1 MTDLTLSIAGQPP
14 AAANRAASAR
24 ADAVIPWSLANW
36 RGLYAHV
43 PFCRHKCHY
52 CDFYSF
58 VDRED
63 RGAAYVDR
71 LAAECSALRG
81 HVSTPLETIFVGGG
95 TPTMLPPGELER
107 ALSALA
113 SLAQL
118 GLGGEFTVEANP
130 ETVTDAIAGVLV
142 GCGVNRVSI
151 GCQSFQPSL
160 LTTLERHHDPASVG
174 RAVGILRRAGIT
186 NINLDLIFAVP
197 TSRLEQWHDDLDRAV
212 ALEPEHISCYGLVY
226 EPNTPLATRLARG
239 EVQRIDEVLEGRM
252 YEHARAVLAAHG
264 YQHYEI
270 SNWARPGRRCQ
281 HNLLYWRNA
290 DWLALGPSASGH
302 SAGVRWKNVPRLS
315 DWLSSSPW
323 TLVQDVE
330 CLDAEASA
338 GEQFMLG
345 LRLIDGLDKAD
356 LERLLAMPG
365 GARRRAVIERLCRG
379 GLLLSDAAGLRIVPS
394 KLMVADSVISEL
406 L

>member
-63 RGAAYVDR
+63 RGAAYTDR
-71 LAAECSALRG
+71 LLAECAALRPR
-81 HVSTPLETIFVGGG
+81 VRRPLETIFVGGG
-95 TPTMLPPGELER
+95 TPTMLPPADLER
-107 ALSALA
+107 ALLA
-113 SLAQL
+113 IAGLAQL
-118 GLGGEFTVEANP
+118 GPSGEFSVEANP
-130 ETVTDAIAGVLV
+130 ETVTDEIAAILV
-142 GCGVNRVSI
+142 RCGVNRISI

-160 LTTLERHHDPASVG
+160 LVALERHHDPASVA

-186 NINLDLIFAVP
+186 NVNLDLIFAVP
-197 TSRLEQWHDDLDRAV
+197 TSRLEQWQDDLNR
-212 ALEPEHISCYGLVY
+212 ALELEPQHISCYGLVY

-239 EVQRIDEVLEGRM
+239 EVQRIDEVTEGRM
-252 YEHARAVLAAHG
+252 YEHTRAMLAERG
-264 YQHYEI
+264 YEHYEI

-302 SAGVRWKNVPRLS
+302 AGGVRWKNVPRLA
-315 DWLSSSPW
+315 DWLNSSPW
-323 TLVQDVE
+323 SMVQDVE
-330 CLDAEASA
+330 ALEAEPSA

-345 LRLIDGLDKAD
+345 LRLIDGLDTPD

-365 GARRRAVIERLCRG
+365 GARRRAVIDRLCRG
-379 GLLLSDAAGLRIVPS
+379 GLLQSDAAGLRIMPS
-394 KLMVADSVISEL
+394 QLMVADSLISEL